1 MNKALTF
8 LMILYFTAG
17 AVQAQNVYY
26 VNAAATGANNGSS
39 WANAF
44 TTVQQALAASFT
56 GDEIW
61 VAKGTYKPA
70 KKDSSIILVSGVSL
84 LGGFAGTETD
94 KNQRNPQAN
103 VTVLSGD
110 LAGDDDLADPK
121 INRFDNALHVIFVP
135 ADVIG
140 AGLDGFTISG
150 GNTEGQTGVND
161 NRRGGGILAYG
172 TIDINNCIFRHNYGY
187 FGGAFYPRG
196 TNSGFNLTN
205 CRFTGNIGDLG
216 GAMYILT
223 PRGGTIENC
232 RFEFNKSTL
241 SGSAVYMQQS
251 PVSLTNSFFGDNEM
265 AGNTNSGGALYI
277 TESTAIIENVD
288 FLGNVV
294 SGTSGIR
301 GGALFVVSSN
311 AEIKGCSFSNNRA
324 TNSGGAV
331 HVAGVGATTK
341 FSDCMFNGNSAA
353 FGGAITNYN
362 SSTNPATFLKVE
374 YDRCVFEGNTAATS
388 GGAVSNG
395 FRTNARI
402 TNSIFDGNTARFGGA
417 CFAQNDSTEVYISDC
432 EFSSN
437 QATSSGGALSTN
449 AGIRTTILKSLFEG
463 NTANIGGA
471 LNISEDTLDR
481 ALLTLSQSRF
491 NFNSATMQGGA
502 VNMQN
507 ADGIITNNLFINNFI
522 IEGTG
527 AGGAFSINCVNGDNT
542 NVKLIN
548 NTLALNEG
556 PLGSGISLFNDDM
569 TPTRVQLLNNILHH
583 PGNNSLDVEAGNPQF
598 ESLGGNL
605 ALDNATA
612 LNQTSDQKEK
622 DALFVDIGTD
632 NFQLSNGSPCINKGI
647 ASTDAPKIDLLGKN
661 RDAMP
666 DVGAYEFQ
674 GAINTRDESARA
686 LWSVL
691 ASESNGLLILN
702 IQSGFTGAFTARI
715 SDAQGRILDSQ
726 KLFKSSEKQRF
737 EWQMPEIC
745 AGVYYMTIQAEGYN
759 DSKPFIF

>member
-1 MNKALTF
+1 MNKALAL
-8 LMILYFTAG
+8 LMFIYLTAG
-17 AVQAQNVYY
+17 IQAQTVYY
-26 VNAAATGANNGSS
+26 VNASATGSNNGSS

-44 TTVQQALAASFT
+44 TTIQRALTASFT

-61 VAKGTYKPA
+61 VAKGVYKPSQ
-70 KKDSSIILVSGVSL
+70 KDSSFILVSGVTL
-84 LGGFAGTETD
+84 LGGFDGTETN
-94 KNQRNPQAN
+94 KNQRNPQTN
-103 VTVLSGD
+103 VTILSGD

-121 INRFDNALHVIFVP
+121 INRFDNALHVIQVP

-140 AGLDGFTISG
+140 AALDGFTISG
-150 GNTEGQTGVND
+150 GNTEGQTGLND

-205 CRFTGNIGDLG
+205 CRFSGNIGDLG

-223 PRGGTIENC
+223 PRGGTIDNC

-251 PVSLTNSFFGDNEM
+251 PVSLTNSMFSDNEM
-265 AGNTNSGGALYI
+265 TGNTNAGGAVYI
-277 TESTAIIENVD
+277 TESTAILENVD
-288 FLGNVV
+288 FLGNIV

-311 AEIKGCSFSNNRA
+311 AEIKGCNFTNNRA

-341 FSDCMFNGNSAA
+341 FSDCMFTGNSAA

-362 SSTNPATFLKVE
+362 SSTNPSTYLKVE
-374 YDRCVFEGNTAATS
+374 YDRCVFEGNTAGTS
-388 GGAVSNG
+388 GGALSNG
-395 FRTNARI
+395 FRTNCRI

-417 CFAQNDSTEVYISDC
+417 CFAQNDTTEVYFSDC
-432 EFSSN
+432 EFNSN
-437 QATSSGGALSTN
+437 QATSSGGAMSTN
-449 AGIRTTILKSLFEG
+449 AGIRTTILKSVFEG

-507 ADGIITNNLFINNFI
+507 ADGLITNNLFINNFI

-542 NVKLIN
+542 NVKMVN

-556 PLGSGISLFNDDM
+556 PVGSGISLFNDDM
-569 TPTRVQLLNNILHH
+569 TPTKVQLLNNILHH
-583 PGNNSLDVEAGNPQF
+583 PGNNSLDVEAGNPEF

-605 ALDNATA
+605 ALDNSTA
-612 LNQTSDQKEK
+612 LSQSSDQKGK
-622 DALFVDIGTD
+622 DALFVDTGSD
-632 NFQLSNGSPCINKGI
+632 NYQLTSGSPCINKGL
-647 ASTDAPKIDLLGKN
+647 ASPDAPKVDLLGKN
-661 RDAMP
+661 RDAIP

-674 GAINTRDESARA
+674 GPINTRDESAA
-686 LWSVL
+686 SLWSVW
-691 ASESNGLLILN
+691 ASESAGMLILTM
-702 IQSGFTGAFTARI
+702 QSGFTGEFTARVT
-715 SDAQGRILDSQ
+715 DAEGRTLQ
-726 KLFKSSEKQRF
+726 TQRLNKSSEKQRF

-745 AGVYYMTIQAEGYN
+745 NGVYYMTIQSEGYSS
-759 DSKPFIF
+759 SKPFIF